1 VRRGLPV
8 PDLEHVLEHVGEAW
22 QALAGARLFITGG
35 TGFVGQWL
43 LESLL
48 WASGRRNLGVSA
60 TVLTRDPDRF
70 RARSPHLAGHRD
82 VALLRGNVHDFD
94 FPNGEFPL
102 VIHAA
107 VEHAFDRDVEG
118 TRRVLEFAR
127 THATRRLLFTSS
139 GAVYGVQPPALANI
153 PEDYIVPLTVGL
165 ASDMP
170 DYAQAKRDSEFLC
183 VTQAR
188 QHGFAALI
196 ARLFAFVGPHLPL
209 DRNFA
214 VGNFIRDAL
223 AGGPIRIQDDGTP
236 CRSYLY
242 AADLAVWL
250 WTILLRGEPSLPYNV
265 GSAQAVTIAE
275 LARIVANVADSALRI
290 EIVGTPVPG
299 APAARYVPSV
309 ERARQ
314 ELGLQPIITL
324 EEGVRRTYAWARA
337 ETADSSSTPGGFGS
351 F

>member
-1 VRRGLPV
+1 MARLPAA
-8 PDLEHVLEHVGEAW
+8 DLEHVLEHVGDDW
-22 QALAGARLFITGG
+22 QTLAGARLFITGG
-35 TGFVGQWL
+35 TGFVGRWL

-70 RARSPHLAGHRD
+70 RAESPHLAGHRD
-82 VALLRGNVHDFD
+82 VALLAGNVYDFD
-94 FPNGEFPL
+94 FPNGEFPF

-107 VEHAFDRDVEG
+107 AGHAFDRDVEG

-139 GAVYGVQPPALANI
+139 GAVYGVQPPDLASI
-153 PEDYIVPLTVGL
+153 PEDYAMPLTAGPG
-165 ASDMP
+165 SDVP
-170 DYAQAKRDSEFLC
+170 DYAQAKRASELLC
-183 VTQAR
+183 VAAAR

-196 ARLFAFVGPHLPL
+196 ARMFAFVGPHLPL

-214 VGNFIRDAL
+214 AGNFIRDAL
-223 AGGPIRIQDDGTP
+223 AGGPIRIQGDGTP
-236 CRSYLY
+236 YRSYLY

-250 WTILLRGEPSLPYNV
+250 WTILLRGEPSRPYNV
-265 GSAQAVTIAE
+265 GSSQAVTIAE
-275 LARIVANVADSALRI
+275 LARIVASVAGGTLPV
-290 EIVGTPVPG
+290 EIAGTPVPG
-299 APAARYVPSV
+299 APPARYVPSV

-324 EEGVRRTYAWARA
+324 EEGVRRTFGWAKR
-337 ETADSSSTPGGFGS
+337 PI
-351 F
+351 